1 MDFYNDDTYD
11 LYKDI
16 KERTGGEIY
25 LGVVG
30 PVRTGKST
38 FIKRF
43 MELLVL
49 PQIANEEERVRTQD
63 ELPQSATG
71 KTITTTEPKFIP
83 KEAVNL
89 KLSDEVQVKLRL
101 IDCVGF
107 LVDGATGHLEDG
119 KERMV
124 KTPWQTDEMPFTQA
138 AEIGTKKVIHD
149 HSTLGIVVTTDGSI
163 GELERENYIQAEEE
177 TIRELKNINKPFV
190 VLVNSVKPYSE
201 ETVQLVEKIKE
212 KYNVAAMAINCLQMK
227 KEDIFRVLKKGLF
240 EFPITSMEFFVPKWV
255 ESLAFSHP
263 MKQDVIAKIK
273 EYVNNFTKMND
284 LIQQEMQIESSY
296 IKRCNRTEMSMA
308 EGRVSYSLDMDEK
321 YYYEMLSDITGVE
334 IRNQYQLLDLLK
346 EYATCKKEYEKVL
359 NAINEVRNH
368 GYAVVMPEIDDV
380 DIQEPQVVKHGNK
393 YGVEIKADS
402 PSIHMIRANVGTKI
416 APIVGG
422 EQQALDLIQYIKEEK
437 NGGKGIWEINIFG
450 KTVEQLVKEG
460 IQNKIESIGEDS
472 QRNLQ
477 ETMQKIL
484 NESNGGMI
492 FIII

>member
-1 MDFYNDDTYD
+1 MDLYSDNTYD

-49 PQIANEEERVRTQD
+49 PQIVNEEERIRTQD

-83 KEAVNL
+83 KEAVML

-107 LVDGATGHLEDG
+107 LVNGATGHLEDG

-124 KTPWQTDEMPFTQA
+124 KTPWQTEEMPFTQA

-149 HSTLGIVVTTDGSI
+149 HSTLGIVITTDGSI
-163 GELERENYIQAEEE
+163 GELERENYMQAEEE

-201 ETVQLVEKIKE
+201 ETLQLVDRIKE
-212 KYNVAAMAINCLQMK
+212 KYKVAVMAINCLQMK
-227 KEDIFRVLKKGLF
+227 KEDIFKVLKKGLF
-240 EFPITSMEFFVPKWV
+240 EFPITSMEFYVPKWV
-255 ESLAFSHP
+255 ESLNITHP
-263 MKQDVIAKIK
+263 MKQEIISKIK
-273 EYVNNFTKMND
+273 EYVFNFSKMRD
-284 LIQQEMQIESSY
+284 LIQQEAQIDSSY
-296 IKRCNRTEMSMA
+296 IKRCNRMEMSMA
-308 EGRVSYSLDMDEK
+308 EGKVSYSLDMDEK

-334 IRNQYQLLDLLK
+334 IKNQYQLLDLLK
-346 EYATCKKEYEKVL
+346 EYAIQKKEYEKVL
-359 NAINEVRNH
+359 NAMNEVRRN
-368 GYAVVMPEIDDV
+368 GYAVVMPEINDV
-380 DIQEPQVVKHGNK
+380 NIQDPQIVKHGSK

-402 PSIHMIRANVGTKI
+402 PSIHMIKANVGTKI
-416 APIVGG
+416 APIVGS
-422 EQQALDLIQYIKEEK
+422 EQQAEDLIKYIKEEK
-437 NGGKGIWEINIFG
+437 DGGKGIWEINIFG

-460 IQNKIESIGEDS
+460 INNKIESIGEDS
-472 QRNLQ
+472 QKNLQ

>member
-1 MDFYNDDTYD
+1 MDFYSDGTYD

-43 MELLVL
+43 MDLLVL
-49 PQIANEEERVRTQD
+49 PQINNEEERIRTQD

-89 KLSDEVQVKLRL
+89 KLSDEVQVKFRL

-124 KTPWQTDEMPFTQA
+124 KTPWQTEEMPFTKA

-163 GELERENYIQAEEE
+163 GELERENYLQAEEE

-201 ETVQLVEKIKE
+201 ETLQLVEKIKE
-212 KYNVAAMAINCLQMK
+212 TYKVTAMAINCLQMK
-227 KEDIFRVLKKGLF
+227 KEDIYNVLKKGLF
-240 EFPITSMEFFVPKWV
+240 EFPITSIEFFMPKWV
-255 ESLAFSHP
+255 ESLTISHP
-263 MKQDVIAKIK
+263 LKQEIIEKIR
-273 EYVNNFTKMND
+273 EFVNHFYKMND
-284 LIQQEMQIESSY
+284 LIQQEAAIDSTY

-308 EGRVSYSLDMDEK
+308 EGRVSYNLDMDEK
-321 YYYEMLSDITGVE
+321 YYYEMLSEITGEE
-334 IRNQYQLLDLLK
+334 IKNQYQLLDLLK
-346 EYATCKKEYEKVL
+346 EYALCKKEYEKVQD
-359 NAINEVRNH
+359 AMEEVRRN
-368 GYAVVMPEIDDV
+368 GYAVVTPEIEDV
-380 DIQEPQVVKHGNK
+380 DIQEPQMVKHGNK
-393 YGVEIKADS
+393 YGVEIKANS
-402 PSIHMIRANVGTKI
+402 PSIHMIRADVETKI
-416 APIVGG
+416 APIVGS
-422 EQQALDLIQYIKEEK
+422 EQQAVDLIQYIKEER
-437 NGGKGIWEINIFG
+437 NEGKGIWEVNIFG
-450 KTVEQLVKEG
+450 KTVEQLVKDG
-460 IQNKIESIGEDS
+460 ILSKIDSIGEDS

-484 NESNGGMI
+484 NESKGGMI

>member
-1 MDFYNDDTYD
+1 MELYSDDTYD

-49 PQIANEEERVRTQD
+49 PQIGNEEERVRTQD

-83 KEAVNL
+83 KEAVNI
-89 KLSDEVQVKLRL
+89 KLSEEVQVKLRL

-107 LVDGATGHLEDG
+107 LVDGATGHIEDG

-124 KTPWQTDEMPFTQA
+124 KTPWQTEEMPFSQA

-163 GELERENYIQAEEE
+163 GELERDNYIQAEEE
-177 TIRELKNINKPFV
+177 TIRELKTINKPFV
-190 VLVNSVKPYSE
+190 VLVNSIKPYSE
-201 ETVQLVEKIKE
+201 ETLQLVEKIKE
-212 KYNVAAMAINCLQMK
+212 KYKVAAMAINCLQMK
-227 KEDIFRVLKKGLF
+227 KEDIFKVLKKGLF

-255 ESLAFSHP
+255 ESLAISHP
-263 MKQDVIAKIK
+263 MKQEIIGKIK
-273 EYVNNFTKMND
+273 EYVANFNKMND
-284 LIQQEMQIESSY
+284 LVQQEVPIESSY

-308 EGRVSYSLDMDEK
+308 EGKVSYSLDVDER
-321 YYYEMLSDITGVE
+321 YYYQMLSEITGVE
-334 IRNQYQLLDLLK
+334 IKNQFQLLDLLK
-346 EYATCKKEYEKVL
+346 EFAVQKKEYDKVL
-359 NAINEVRNH
+359 NAMNEVRKN
-368 GYAVVMPEIDDV
+368 GYAVVMPDIEDV
-380 DIQEPQVVKHGNK
+380 DIKEPQIVKHGNK

-402 PSIHMIRANVGTKI
+402 PSIHLIKANVGTKI
-416 APIVGG
+416 APIVGS
-422 EQQALDLIQYIKEEK
+422 EQQAVDLIQYIKEEQTS
-437 NGGKGIWEINIFG
+437 GKGIWEINIFG

-460 IQNKIESIGEDS
+460 IHNKIESIGEDS
-472 QRNLQ
+472 QKNLQ

>member
-1 MDFYNDDTYD
+1 MDFYGNNTYD

-49 PQIANEEERVRTQD
+49 PQIGNDEERIRTQD

-89 KLSDEVQVKLRL
+89 KLSDDVQVKVRL

-124 KTPWQTDEMPFTQA
+124 KTPWQTEEIPFTQA

-190 VLVNSVKPYSE
+190 VLINSVKPYSE
-201 ETVQLVEKIKE
+201 ETLQLVDKIKE
-212 KYNVAAMAINCLQMK
+212 KYKVATMAINCLQMK
-227 KEDIFRVLKKGLF
+227 KEDIFKVLKKGLF

-255 ESLAFSHP
+255 ESLAFTHP
-263 MKQDVIAKIK
+263 MKQEIVTKIK
-273 EYVNNFTKMND
+273 EFVSNFSKMHD
-284 LIQQEMQIESSY
+284 LVQQETQIDSSY
-296 IKRCNRTEMSMA
+296 IKRCNRMEMSMA
-308 EGRVSYSLDMDEK
+308 EGKVSYSLDMDEK
-321 YYYEMLSDITGVE
+321 YYYEMLSEITGVE
-334 IRNQYQLLDLLK
+334 IKNQYQLLDLLK
-346 EYATCKKEYEKVL
+346 EYAMQKKEYQKVL
-359 NAINEVRNH
+359 NAINEVRRN
-368 GYAVVMPEIDDV
+368 GYSVVMPEINEV
-380 DIQEPQVVKHGNK
+380 DIQEPQLVKHGNK

-402 PSIHMIRANVGTKI
+402 PSIHMIKANIGTKI
-416 APIVGG
+416 APIVGS
-422 EQQALDLIQYIKEEK
+422 EQQADDLIKYIKEEK
-437 NGGKGIWEINIFG
+437 NGGKSIWEINIFG
-450 KTVEQLVKEG
+450 KNVEQLVKEG
-460 IQNKIESIGEDS
+460 IRNKIESIGEDS
-472 QRNLQ
+472 QKNLQ
-477 ETMQKIL
+477 ESMQKIL

>member
-1 MDFYNDDTYD
+1 MDFYSDNTYD

-16 KERTGGEIY
+16 KERTDGEIY

-49 PQIANEEERVRTQD
+49 PQIGNEEERTRTQD

-83 KEAVNL
+83 KEAVNI

-107 LVDGATGHLEDG
+107 LVAGATGHIEDG

-124 KTPWQTDEMPFTQA
+124 KTPWQTEEMPFSQA

-163 GELERENYIQAEEE
+163 GELERDNYIQAEEE
-177 TIRELKNINKPFV
+177 TIKELKNINKPFV

-201 ETVQLVEKIKE
+201 ETLQLVEKIKD
-212 KYNVAAMAINCLQMK
+212 KYKVAAMAINCLQMK
-227 KEDIFRVLKKGLF
+227 KEDIFQVLKKGLF
-240 EFPITSMEFFVPKWV
+240 EFPITSMEFFMPKWV
-255 ESLAFSHP
+255 ESMAISHP
-263 MKQDVIAKIK
+263 MKQEIIGKIK
-273 EYVNNFTKMND
+273 EYVANFYKMND
-284 LIQQEMQIESSY
+284 LLQQEAQIESSY
-296 IKRCNRTEMSMA
+296 IKRCNRTEVSMA
-308 EGRVSYSLDMDEK
+308 EGKVSYSLDMDEK
-321 YYYEMLSDITGVE
+321 YYYQMLSEITGVE
-334 IRNQYQLLDLLK
+334 IKNQFQLLDLLK
-346 EYATCKKEYEKVL
+346 EYAAQKKEYEKVL
-359 NAINEVRNH
+359 DAMNEVRRN
-368 GYAVVMPEIDDV
+368 GYAVVMPEIEDV
-380 DIQEPQVVKHGNK
+380 DIQEPRIVKHGNK

-416 APIVGG
+416 APIVGS
-422 EQQALDLIQYIKEEK
+422 EQQAVDLIQYIKEEQ
-437 NGGKGIWEINIFG
+437 NSGKGIWEVNIFG

-460 IQNKIESIGEDS
+460 IQNKIDSIGEDS
-472 QRNLQ
+472 QKNLQ